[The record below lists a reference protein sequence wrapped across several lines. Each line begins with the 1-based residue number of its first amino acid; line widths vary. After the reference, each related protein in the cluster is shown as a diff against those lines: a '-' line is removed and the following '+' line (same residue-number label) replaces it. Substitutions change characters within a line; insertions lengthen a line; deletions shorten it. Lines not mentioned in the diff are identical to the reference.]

1 MIMKEDTFLLKV
13 RRSVESNISDENFG
27 ITELCDVLA
36 ISRTQLHRKLK
47 AVTGKSTSYVVRS
60 IRLKKAKTLL
70 QSTDLN
76 VSEVGYEVG
85 YANSSHFAQD
95 FRKEFG
101 QAPSKFKKKWPVR
114 SDKKV
119 VAFSAQKNYYF
130 N

>member
-101 QAPSKFKKKWPVR
+101 QAPSKFKKK
-114 SDKKV
+114 
-119 VAFSAQKNYYF
+119 
-130 N
+130 

>member
-1 MIMKEDTFLLKV
+1 MIMKEDAFLLKV

-27 ITELCDVLA
+27 ITELCDILA

-101 QAPSKFKKKWPVR
+101 QPPSAFKK
-114 SDKKV
+114 
-119 VAFSAQKNYYF
+119 A
-130 N
+130 